1 MTPAT
6 PKTLATVA
14 FLLAFSEPLL
24 AQDAALPASPLP
36 ARPDSKLAELLTPLI
51 AAHQGDVG
59 VAIKHLGTGDSFSHR
74 ADEPMPTASLIKLPV
89 MVAAY
94 EKIAAGEATREKMIE
109 LKKDDMVP
117 GSGIL
122 TNHFSPGT
130 QLSFRDAIRLM
141 IVFSDNTATNLV
153 ADTIGLP
160 TTTRSMARLGL
171 DNTRLHAKVYRRD
184 TSIDPP
190 RSERFGLG
198 STTAGETI
206 RLLEAIDRGDILG
219 RELCDEM
226 LAHLYACDDQ
236 EKLVRFLPKNV
247 RVAHKSGYV
256 SKARC
261 DAGLIDGPKGR
272 IAIAV
277 LTENNTDTSFSG
289 QDDPSILIGNI
300 AATTLRHFY
309 PDAFRTES
317 PTQGELAVGSVGP
330 RVESLQRYLNQKLD
344 PAPGLAV
351 DGDFGPATEAA
362 VVRLQRSI
370 GVDASGKFDLA
381 TSQKLGPVEG
391 IGPVEAISM
400 IDPSLPAAA
409 AIASTQPDP
418 SILPDL
424 DPDAPKTKE
433 RDASAT
439 PVVSARAW
447 AIGDG
452 TTGKILHGSDEH
464 LPLDNASTTKLMTAW
479 LVAKLARQDPSVL
492 DETLTFSERAD
503 TTEGSTADV
512 AAGEKLRIG
521 DLLYGLLLPSGNDAA
536 TALAEHFGTRL
547 QISNTSGNDPQ
558 SERNGIGNSNSHSRI
573 KTSYDRFIDAMNA
586 ESVALGLANTGFK
599 NPHGLTADGH
609 TSTAAD
615 LVKLAH
621 ASLSDPLIRKIVSTA
636 RHRGEITRPD
646 GTKREAVWL
655 NTNRLLAIEGYDGL
669 KTGTTTAAGACLVAS
684 GVRGDQR
691 LIVVVLGSSGSG
703 ARYSDARNL
712 FRWGWHQLE
721 TKGKDEPKN

>member
-153 ADTIGLP
+153 ADTIGLA

-277 LTENNTDTSFSG
+277 LTENNADTSFSG

-370 GVDASGKFDLA
+370 GVDATGKFDLA
-381 TSQKLGPVEG
+381 TSQKLGPVDG
-391 IGPVEAISM
+391 IGL
-400 IDPSLPAAA
+400 IDPALPDPAAM
-409 AIASTQPDP
+409 ASTQPDP

-433 RDASAT
+433 LDASAT

-452 TTGKILHGSDEH
+452 TTGKILHGSDEN

-492 DETLTFSERAD
+492 EETLTFSERAD

-547 QISNTSGNDPQ
+547 QILNASGNDPQ
-558 SERNGIGNSNSHSRI
+558 SERNGNGNSNRNGNSNSHSRI
-573 KTSYDRFIDAMNA
+573 KTPYDRFIDAMNA
-586 ESVALGLANTGFK
+586 EAVAMGLTNTGYK

>member
-1 MTPAT
+1 
-6 PKTLATVA
+6 
-14 FLLAFSEPLL
+14 
-24 AQDAALPASPLP
+24 
-36 ARPDSKLAELLTPLI
+36 
-51 AAHQGDVG
+51 
-59 VAIKHLGTGDSFSHR
+59 
-74 ADEPMPTASLIKLPV
+74 
-89 MVAAY
+89 
-94 EKIAAGEATREKMIE
+94 
-109 LKKDDMVP
+109 
-117 GSGIL
+117 
-122 TNHFSPGT
+122 
-130 QLSFRDAIRLM
+130 
-141 IVFSDNTATNLV
+141 
-153 ADTIGLP
+153 
-160 TTTRSMARLGL
+160 
-171 DNTRLHAKVYRRD
+171 
-184 TSIDPP
+184 
-190 RSERFGLG
+190 
-198 STTAGETI
+198 
-206 RLLEAIDRGDILG
+206 
-219 RELCDEM
+219 
-226 LAHLYACDDQ
+226 
-236 EKLVRFLPKNV
+236 
-247 RVAHKSGYV
+247 
-256 SKARC
+256 
-261 DAGLIDGPKGR
+261 LIDGPQGR

-277 LTENNTDTSFSG
+277 LTENNADTSFSG
-289 QDDPSILIGNI
+289 QDEPSILIGNI

-309 PDAFRTES
+309 PDAFRTQS
-317 PTQGELAVGSVGP
+317 PAQGELAVGSVGP
-330 RVESLQRYLNQKLD
+330 RVESLQRYLNQELD

-362 VVRLQRSI
+362 VLRLQRSI
-370 GVDASGKFDLA
+370 GIDATGKFDLA
-381 TSQKLGPVEG
+381 TSQKLGPVDG
-391 IGPVEAISM
+391 IGL
-400 IDPSLPAAA
+400 IDPALPDAAA
-409 AIASTQPDP
+409 MASTQPDP

-433 RDASAT
+433 LDASAT

-452 TTGKILHGSDEH
+452 ATGKILYGSDEH

-536 TALAEHFGTRL
+536 TALAEHFSTRL
-547 QISNTSGNDPQ
+547 QIFNASGNDPQ
-558 SERNGIGNSNSHSRI
+558 SNNSIR
-573 KTSYDRFIDAMNA
+573 TPYDRFIDAMNA
-586 ESVALGLANTGFK
+586 EAVAMGLTNTGYK